1 MLTLA
6 QYNSLWFHNPLGM
19 GSFATITGIA
29 APPPYADYV
38 IRENMLEDYLDIFR
52 GMNTRGNLH
61 IRPEVPNP

>member
-6 QYNSLWFHNPLGM
+6 DYTALWIHNPLGM

-29 APPPYADYV
+29 APPPYTDYV

-52 GMNTRGNLH
+52 GINTRGNPH